1 MTILIV
7 FSSFLIEETISFK
20 RENNVIINNYYRV
33 LKRRIIDKN
42 QEIFLISKVSWYIT
56 FSGGFYAYARWYAI
70 INYCFDCFSFIWW

>member
-42 QEIFLISKVSWYIT
+42 QEIFLISKVS
-56 FSGGFYAYARWYAI
+56 
-70 INYCFDCFSFIWW
+70 